1 MKQGDFQIE
10 KVESM
15 GELESL
21 VDKEHLIFCDDMQ
34 NAFLIINF
42 KDGQKIGVAYYNY
55 GITPECQYS
64 GDDTLLY
71 LGVGKNFFCINT
83 CKNEVLVNDNLQS
96 IFYELRYDSNRG
108 YVCVIC
114 ELDVY
119 CYYNGK
125 QKWKMGFRD
134 TIVDYNIIDDA
145 KIFIMCDDGTEYI
158 FYLEDGKIAE

>member
-1 MKQGDFQIE
+1 
-10 KVESM
+10 M

-21 VDKEHLIFCDDMQ
+21 VDKEHLILCDDMQ
-34 NAFLIINF
+34 NAFLLINF
-42 KDGQKIGVAYYNY
+42 KDGQKIGVAYYDF
-55 GITPECQYS
+55 GITPEFQYS
-64 GDDTLLY
+64 GDGKLLY
-71 LGVGKNFFCINT
+71 SGVGKKFLCIDT
-83 CKNEVLVNDNLQS
+83 CKNKVLVNDNLQS

-114 ELDVY
+114 ELDIY
-119 CYYNGK
+119 CYYAEK

-134 TIVDYNIIDDA
+134 TIIDYHIIDDT